1 MNIDDEEEN
10 KYFFLELE
18 HNKKYKFKY
27 DLIIKNYPPDYNNN
41 KIEKYYR
48 KIAKYNS
55 YKLNNFNIN
64 NFDFIERK
72 SGVVWMLYKN
82 RKSDMTDSI
91 IKLMTLIFN
100 KKELNTIK
108 SFTIVDLSYT
118 CGNYFWVLDQMKRLE
133 NMFKTFFLEAHI
145 TKKKINIVNNP
156 HYDIY
161 KKDKRLEEL
170 NLKFFSKISSKNKQD
185 FIFIIQV
192 LDIFQT
198 MPISYYLEHIYS
210 INLILHIYYILTF
223 QKNNGSFIL
232 CNPSFDINLSRSY
245 LRIMK
250 NYYEKIYLFKADSN
264 GFGFTY
270 LVGKNFLGISK
281 NDLNI
286 FNKLYNEILVKLY
299 SHKTSDSIN
308 IFDPQIRKKNYICK
322 HIENFNT
329 NNFVHNIINFN
340 EDDDDFDKK
349 LNKFNSSTY
358 KYILK
363 EHSNEY
369 DIMV

>member
-1 MNIDDEEEN
+1 MNIEEEEN

-18 HNKKYKFKY
+18 HDKKYKFKH
-27 DLIIKNYPPDYNNN
+27 DLIIKNYPSDYNTT

-55 YKLNNFNIN
+55 HKLNNFNIN
-64 NFDFIERK
+64 NFEFIERK

-82 RKSDMTDSI
+82 RRSDMTYFI
-91 IKLMTLIFN
+91 IKLMNLIFN

-108 SFTIVDLSYT
+108 SFTIIDLSYT
-118 CGNYFWVLDQMKRLE
+118 CANYFWVLGQMERIE
-133 NMFKTFFLEAHI
+133 NIFKTFFSEASS
-145 TKKKINIVNNP
+145 TRKKINMIHNP

-170 NLKFFSKISSKNKQD
+170 NLKFFSKISQKNKQD

-192 LDIFQT
+192 LDMFKT
-198 MPISYYLEHIYS
+198 MPISFYLEHIYS

-245 LRIMK
+245 IRIMK
-250 NYYEKIYLFKADSN
+250 NYYEKIYLFKPGTEA
-264 GFGFTY
+264 FGFTY

-281 NDLNI
+281 KDLDI
-286 FNKLYNEILVKLY
+286 FNKLYNDILVKLY
-299 SHKTSDSIN
+299 AHQTAESIN
-308 IFDPQIRKKNYICK
+308 IFDPQIRKKNHICK

-329 NNFVHNIINFN
+329 NNFIHNIVNFD
-340 EDDDDFDKK
+340 EDDDDLDKK
-349 LNKFNSSTY
+349 LNIFNNSTY
-358 KYILK
+358 TYILK
-363 EHSNEY
+363 EHGNIY
-369 DIMV
+369 NIMV